1 MLTTL
6 QRREGK
12 RRCRPDGQ
20 ITHSHPRNKHHHH
33 REKLHYRQID
43 GRQAIAYYVYNS
55 KQSQIIQYE
64 SGVLLF
70 IGLTVDHS
78 LKGKMRTG
86 TPQRKMSRNIVQK

>member
-1 MLTTL
+1 MKQTAEYIGRQQNAHYT

-20 ITHSHPRNKHHHH
+20 ITHSHPHNKHHHH

-78 LKGKMRTG
+78 LKEK
-86 TPQRKMSRNIVQK
+86 